1 MAEKALENTISCLGT
16 DNQMSEE
23 DEMRLKHFIKRRR
36 VKGRWNFI
44 AKKYKFGIFEDA
56 NKYKFGT
63 SEDDS
68 D

>member
-1 MAEKALENTISCLGT
+1 MAEKALDNTISCSGT
-16 DNQMSEE
+16 DSHMCEE
-23 DEMRLKHFIKRRR
+23 DEMRLKHFNNRRR

-56 NKYKFGT
+56 NKYKVGIT
-63 SEDDS
+63 EDAS